1 MKVLKSYV
9 ICVVLVLVALVGYL
23 TCGVVVKPDE
33 YVLIKQFGAVKRTIS
48 EPGFYTKFPFIQS
61 TQSIPKHKMCYDLP
75 PSNVTTS
82 DKKIMCV
89 DSFVLYEITDPLKYV
104 TTLGASQVAAEGR
117 INNVVY
123 NSTNTVIPSKTQ
135 EEIISSR
142 DGALAD
148 ELTAHIGNSLEA
160 YGITLYKVETKMLD
174 LPDDNKEVVFNRMI
188 SERNSIAASYTAKGT
203 SEANKIRNDTEKT
216 VQLKLSEAKAE
227 AEKLRAEGEAEYM
240 SILSAAYS
248 DEDKANFY
256 EFIRGMDTLKTT
268 IKGNNKTLVLD
279 ADSEI
284 ARLLVGD

>member
-1 MKVLKSYV
+1 MKLFKAY
-9 ICVVLVLVALVGYL
+9 ITFIVLVFAGLLGFSMCA
-23 TCGVVVKPDE
+23 VVVQPDE
-33 YVLIKQFGAVKRTIS
+33 YILIKQFGAVKKTIS
-48 EPGFYTKFPFIQS
+48 EPGLYMKAPFIQS

-82 DKKIMCV
+82 DKKILCV

-135 EEIISSR
+135 EDIISSR

-148 ELTAHIGNSLEA
+148 ELTAHIGDSLES
-160 YGITLYKVETKMLD
+160 YGITLYKVETKMID
-174 LPDDNKEVVFNRMI
+174 LPGDNKEVVFDRMI

-203 SEANKIRNDTEKT
+203 SEANKIRNETEKT
-216 VQLKLSEAKAE
+216 VQLKVSEAQAE

-240 SILSAAYS
+240 RILSEAYS
-248 DEDKANFY
+248 DEDKASFY

-268 IKGNNKTLVLD
+268 IKGSNKTLVLD

-284 ARLLVGD
+284 AQLLIGQ

>member
-1 MKVLKSYV
+1 MKVLKSYI
-9 ICVVLVLVALVGYL
+9 ICMILVLVTFVGYM
-23 TCGVVVKPDE
+23 TCGVVVRPDE
-33 YVLIKQFGAVKRTIS
+33 YVLIKQFGAVKKTIS
-48 EPGFYTKFPFIQS
+48 EPGFYMKFPFIQS

-104 TTLGASQVAAEGR
+104 TTLGASQVAVEGR

-123 NSTNTVIPSKTQ
+123 NSTNIVIPSKTQ

-148 ELTAHIGNSLEA
+148 ELTEHIGNSLEA

-174 LPDDNKEVVFNRMI
+174 LPGDNKEVVFNRMI

-240 SILSAAYS
+240 RILSAAYS
-248 DEDKANFY
+248 DESKAEFY
-256 EFIRGMDTLKTT
+256 EFIRGLDTLRTT
-268 IKGNNKTLVLD
+268 ITGSNKTLVLD
-279 ADSEI
+279 KNSEI
-284 ARLLVGD
+284 AQLLIGE